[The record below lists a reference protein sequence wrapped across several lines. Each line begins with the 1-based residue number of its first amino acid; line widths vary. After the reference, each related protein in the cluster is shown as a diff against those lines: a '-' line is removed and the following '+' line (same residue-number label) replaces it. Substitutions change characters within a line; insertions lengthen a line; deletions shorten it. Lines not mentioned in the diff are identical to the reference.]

1 MSQESGEVVEGGS
14 LEIRRHP
21 QNKTRD
27 MYKAWLGL
35 VESIVDSSGLDISS
49 G

>member
-1 MSQESGEVVEGGS
+1 MSQESGEAVEGRS
-14 LEIRRHP
+14 LEIRR
-21 QNKTRD
+21 QSQKKTRD
-27 MYKAWLGL
+27 MYKAWLGQ